1 MAYLTVTDRYTK
13 MRTIFALVT
22 VLASAMS
29 KELTPEIWNEET
41 AGKTVFLKMYA
52 PWCGH
57 CKKMKPAWDK
67 LMRQYADHQT
77 ILVAKVDCTGEGKEI
92 CNGADVKGFPSIKY
106 GDPTSLVDYKGA
118 RDFGTL
124 FKFTKTLTPKCNV
137 NTNEFCTEE
146 QKKSIAV
153 FTQQSLEEL
162 VSDLDKYENSL
173 IEIVNLY
180 DDEVKAMQHR
190 YKELTQAK
198 NFQIVSLD
206 NVTDINIL
214 RRVVKKKKDEK
225 KTNTE
230 L

>member
-1 MAYLTVTDRYTK
+1 
-13 MRTIFALVT
+13 MRTLYALATIFV
-22 VLASAMS
+22 SAMS

-67 LMRQYADHQT
+67 LMRQYKDHQT

-92 CNGADVKGFPSIKY
+92 CNGAGVKGFPSIKY
-106 GDPTSLVDYKGA
+106 GDPTSLIDYKGA
-118 RDFGTL
+118 RDFGAL
-124 FKFTKTLTPKCNV
+124 FKFTKTLKPNCNV
-137 NTNEFCTEE
+137 KTNEFCTEE
-146 QKKSIAV
+146 QKTAIAV
-153 FTQQSLEEL
+153 FTQKSLEEL
-162 VSDLDKYENSL
+162 VSDVEEYENTLSD
-173 IEIVNLY
+173 IVTLY
-180 DDEVKAMQHR
+180 DDEVKSMQQV

-198 NFQIVSLD
+198 NFQILSLD

-214 RRVVKKKKDEK
+214 RRVVKNKKDEK
-225 KTNTE
+225 KTNGE